1 MAQQTTQP
9 TKVGGGQ
16 ITTQQ
21 YLDKIQNALMSQ
33 IEQKIEAM
41 PDGFNKE
48 RFCLNCVT
56 LIRDMLKDNK
66 KKNNLSNISVD
77 SIALCMIKG
86 AFLGLDF
93 MSGECYAIPYA
104 GEMSFQTDYKGELK
118 VCKKHSINPIKDIFA
133 KLVREGDTY
142 EEIVEDGK
150 QNIIFRPL
158 PFNDAPIV
166 GAFAVVTYKD
176 GSMLYESMSAKEI
189 EEIRQNYSKAKDGD
203 AWKKSTGEM
212 YKKTVLRRLSKFIEK
227 DFDKVEQIMS
237 YDEGAGMEFNNAV
250 LSTSRK
256 EAPRL
261 SAAGQPD
268 NVFVQS
274 KVQTRQTRAKE
285 PVTVE
290 PQQAAEFAAF
300 EAAYAQE
307 PLPETPE
314 QMSMNIE
321 AMADELPFN

>member
-1 MAQQTTQP
+1 MAQQQPARTQGGNMTT
-9 TKVGGGQ
+9 T
-16 ITTQQ
+16 Q
-21 YLDKIQNALMSQ
+21 YLDKIQNAIMDQLTEKMS
-33 IEQKIEAM
+33 AM
-41 PDGFNKE
+41 PEGFNKD
-48 RFCLNCVT
+48 RFTLNCVT

-66 KKNNLSNISVD
+66 KRNNLNGISAE

-133 KLVREGDTY
+133 KLVREGDVY
-142 EEIVEDGK
+142 EELVEDGK
-150 QNIIFRPL
+150 QNIVFKPL
-158 PFNDAPIV
+158 PFNDGPII

-176 GSMLYESMSAKEI
+176 GSMMYESMSAKEI
-189 EEIRQNYSKAKDGD
+189 EGIRQTYSKAKDGD

-256 EAPRL
+256 QQPQL
-261 SAAGQPD
+261 AATGQPD
-268 NVFVQS
+268 NLFSSTQ
-274 KVQTRQTRAKE
+274 KAKQKE
-285 PVTVE
+285 PVQVTQE
-290 PQQAAEFAAF
+290 QADEFAAF
-300 EAAYAQE
+300 EQQFDQTQQPADPYE
-307 PLPETPE
+307 G
-314 QMSMNIE
+314 IE
-321 AMADELPFN
+321 NFDDSELPFN